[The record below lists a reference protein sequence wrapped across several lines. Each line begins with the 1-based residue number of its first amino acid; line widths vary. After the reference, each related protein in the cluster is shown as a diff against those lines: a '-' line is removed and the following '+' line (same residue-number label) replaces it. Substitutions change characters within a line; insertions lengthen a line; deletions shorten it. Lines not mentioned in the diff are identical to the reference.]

1 MMLLNDLYTKLSYG
15 ELSNTAIGMEGA
27 GTITEEGKPRI
38 VNYVNEGLI
47 RLYSEFLIREKEVM
61 ILMYKEITF
70 YHLIT
75 RFAVNAGAEANL
87 EARRYLLDLPEEPFE
102 NDVLKILTVY
112 NSARRRLPLNDA
124 EMPGS
129 VFTPQPTILQVP
141 FPVEGAALTVSYQAN
156 HPVMHYNEPT
166 GRIDL
171 PDALNG
177 ALTAWV
183 AYKVFS
189 HMNTQESTAKAQ
201 EHLEIYQAIVQQ
213 TKDMDL
219 VNASVSGTTHVFEKR
234 GFV

>member
-1 MMLLNDLYTKLSYG
+1 MMRLSDLYTMLSYG
-15 ELSNTAIGMEGA
+15 ELSNLAISNEGS
-27 GTITEEGKPRI
+27 GEITEAGKPRI
-38 VNYVNEGLI
+38 VLYANEALT

-61 ILMYKEITF
+61 ILMYRDITF
-70 YHLIT
+70 YHLST
-75 RFAVNAGAEANL
+75 RFAVVAGEEAAL
-87 EARRYLLDLPEEPFE
+87 ESRRYLLDLPEEPFE
-102 NDVLKILTVY
+102 DDVIKILTVY
-112 NSARRRLPLNDA
+112 NSHAKRLPLNDA
-124 EMPGS
+124 EQAGS

-141 FPVEGAALTVSYQAN
+141 FPVEGMALTVSYQAN
-156 HPVMHYNEPT
+156 HSKLEVDRP
-166 GRIDL
+166 GQRIDL

-177 ALTAWV
+177 AFTAFI

-189 HMNTQESTAKAQ
+189 HMNTAESTAKAN